1 MRGPLTLR
9 VLFTPLLLRQK
20 KGYFETYVLH
30 VAMRE
35 LTTLLVDKSQ
45 LALIRETRDLL
56 EQLLETMDVMK
67 DKKLMREIA
76 LSRREARAGKTR
88 PFRTLL
94 GELGVEA

>member
-1 MRGPLTLR
+1 MMM
-9 VLFTPLLLRQK
+9 K
-20 KGYFETYVLH
+20 
-30 VAMRE
+30 E

-76 LSRREARAGKTR
+76 LSRREARRGKTR
-88 PFRTLL
+88 AFRTLL
-94 GELGVEA
+94 EELGVEA